1 MPIAARLLR
10 SLLFIAFL
18 LPAGLPSAAPP
29 ADRTLTIIQSDSRIE
44 FRAST
49 TFSKVVGVFHDWQGS
64 LKMPSDNFQDATLT
78 LDIDSD
84 SVSTGSGMKDKHV
97 KDKNFFDVKDYPSI
111 HFVSKSISAG
121 TDPGD
126 FTMEGDLTLRGITK
140 PVSLKVVLL
149 PELAGHKRISAEFEF
164 NRRDFGMTHN
174 VPLNKVADTIKV
186 QIALALS

>member
-1 MPIAARLLR
+1 MPVAATLVR
-10 SLLFIAFL
+10 SLLFIALL
-18 LPAGLPSAAPP
+18 LPAGLPSSTPP
-29 ADRTLTIIQSDSRIE
+29 ADRTLTIIQADSHIE

-49 TFSKVVGVFHDWQGS
+49 TFSKVVGVFHDWHGN

-78 LDIDSD
+78 LDIDAD
-84 SVSTGSGMKDKHV
+84 SVTTGSGMKDKHV
-97 KDKNFFDVKDYPSI
+97 KDKNFFDVKDYPTI
-111 HFVSKSISAG
+111 QFVSKSITAG

-140 PVSLKVVLL
+140 PVTLKVILL
-149 PELAGHKRISAEFEF
+149 PELAGHIRISAEFEF

-186 QIALALS
+186 EIALALS

>member
-1 MPIAARLLR
+1 MRIALNLLR
-10 SLLFIAFL
+10 PLLSIALL

-29 ADRTLTIIQSDSRIE
+29 ADRTLTIVQADSRIE
-44 FRAST
+44 FHAST
-49 TFSKVVGVFHDWQGS
+49 TFSKVVGVFHEWHGD

-78 LDIDSD
+78 LDIEAD
-84 SVSTGSGMKDKHV
+84 SVTTGSGMKDKHV

-111 HFVSKSISAG
+111 QFVSKSITAG

-140 PVSLKVVLL
+140 PVSLKVTLL
-149 PELAGHKRISAEFEF
+149 PELAGHKRIRAEFEF

-186 QIALALS
+186 EIALALV